1 MIDELRYLLLIAEH
15 GTFTS
20 AARHAHLSQPALTA
34 AMHRL
39 EEAFGAPLLY
49 RGRHGATLTAAGA
62 TLLPRARAAIAA
74 VEDGRR
80 AVREIMGLAAGEVRL
95 GASAT
100 AATYLLPPELAQ
112 FRRRHP
118 GVRIALRELQ
128 PQAIDDLVESGEI
141 DLGVVTGPG
150 GELWRLDEFVLIGA
164 RGASLDAPFVTFAPG
179 SSTRAALDRS
189 FPDATI
195 VMELG
200 SIAAVKGHVRQGV
213 GIALVSRTAVA
224 SDLAARR
231 LVELSHPLVPIARE
245 IVLKHRGVERLP
257 PAAAALR
264 ELLLVSAD
272 TPKPRRARKR
282 GHGQPPALK

>member
-1 MIDELRYLLLIAEH
+1 LIDDLRYLVLIAEY

-39 EEAFGAPLLY
+39 EDAFGAPLLH

-62 TLLPRARAAIAA
+62 ALLPRARAAIAA
-74 VEDGRR
+74 LEDGRR

-100 AATYLLPPELAQ
+100 AATYLLPPELAL
-112 FRRRHP
+112 FRKRHP
-118 GVRIALRELQ
+118 GVRIVLRELQ
-128 PQAIDDLVESGEI
+128 PAAIDDLVGIGEI

-150 GELWRLDEFVLIGA
+150 GELWRRDEFVLVGA
-164 RGASLDAPFVTFAPG
+164 RGASLEAPVVTFAPG
-179 SSTRAALDRS
+179 SSTRAALDRW

-200 SIAAVKGHVRQGV
+200 SIAAVKGHVRQGI
-213 GIALVSRTAVA
+213 GIALVSRAAVA
-224 SDLAARR
+224 SDLAAGR
-231 LVELSHPLVPIARE
+231 LVELSHPLVPIARDL
-245 IVLKHRGVERLP
+245 VLKHRGVERLP

-264 ELLLVSAD
+264 ELLMASAD
-272 TPKPRRARKR
+272 AAKPRGSRKR
-282 GHGQPPALK
+282 